1 MPFSFLPAVGDALQ
15 QHLLA
20 GGRVEHGLRAGE
32 QREAQLAPDLVRVQD
47 PLPMEESNSLQ
58 MSFGSTAAACAGVM
72 CSAFF
77 SRSISPRTCSGVDT
91 HE

>member
-1 MPFSFLPAVGDALQ
+1 MQQSATPCSSTSSPAGASNTVSAPVSSEKRSSRQTSSACRILCPT
-15 QHLLA
+15 
-20 GGRVEHGLRAGE
+20 GE
-32 QREAQLAPDLVRVQD
+32 A
-47 PLPMEESNSLQ
+47 NSLQ
-58 MSFGSTAAACAGVM
+58 MAFGSTAAACAGVM